1 MGSTWYCDHHWDEL
15 EEHCI
20 AHLNLD
26 LLGSKGA
33 DHTLA
38 IRTAGLEGE
47 EWLKE
52 QVRKVDPAAEMM
64 FGRIGRG
71 ADQSLWGAEIP
82 YHINPR
88 YEAKKERKHS
98 DAPGPGMYWWH
109 TIDDTFDKIDLDGLL
124 RDGRVVGVLL
134 YELLS
139 KEKLPADYRGYA
151 KTWFPYF
158 ETLKNSEEHEQAA
171 DEIETLLKEVLDRC
185 ETLEHIWGTEKIE
198 EHNRLCRLVG
208 GVFSRLMHSTGSAY
222 EQDTSFAYGPLQLL
236 KASAKAL
243 PENSPADWS
252 LFYQTTFVR
261 QRNRMVTE
269 LSKLL
274 KEIDLEF
281 RNGSDR
287 FGSSR
292 NCDRR
297 MEI

>member
-1 MGSTWYCDHHWDEL
+1 
-15 EEHCI
+15 
-20 AHLNLD
+20 
-26 LLGSKGA
+26 
-33 DHTLA
+33 
-38 IRTAGLEGE
+38 
-47 EWLKE
+47 
-52 QVRKVDPAAEMM
+52 
-64 FGRIGRG
+64 
-71 ADQSLWGAEIP
+71 
-82 YHINPR
+82 
-88 YEAKKERKHS
+88 
-98 DAPGPGMYWWH
+98 MYWWH

-151 KTWFPYF
+151 KTWLPYF
-158 ETLKNSEEHEQAA
+158 ETLKNSEEHEQAV

-208 GVFSRLMHSTGSAY
+208 GVLSRLMHSTGSAY

-269 LSKLL
+269 LRKLL